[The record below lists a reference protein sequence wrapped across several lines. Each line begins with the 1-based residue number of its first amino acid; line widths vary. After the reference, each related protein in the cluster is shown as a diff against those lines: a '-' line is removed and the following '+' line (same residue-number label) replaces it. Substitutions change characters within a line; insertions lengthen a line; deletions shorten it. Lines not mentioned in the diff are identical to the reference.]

1 MIIISGT
8 QISPYDVLT
17 FKPGQDESVYDDI
30 SNPFSVNID
39 SSPVFVPV
47 FISLQV
53 MIAASVVNFLNFSL
67 RISPQE
73 PSAKMLLILG
83 LLTFYLLEFSIVF
96 YIYSNKENRDKGQL
110 YSGFRLVSFEK
121 SDWWGEDRP

>member
-1 MIIISGT
+1 MILFFISLLGLLAST
-8 QISPYDVLT
+8 H
-17 FKPGQDESVYDDI
+17 
-30 SNPFSVNID
+30 
-39 SSPVFVPV
+39 FVPV